1 MQNPRSPAS
10 AETFCKNESIVMSVP
25 PEKMNL
31 KLQLFLG
38 LRDHMTEQQDKNI
51 VSSNVYGA
59 NYKLIIIVFRIEIK
73 EGDNYG

>member
-10 AETFCKNESIVMSVP
+10 DETFCKNESIVMSVP

-38 LRDHMTEQQDKNI
+38 LRDHMTEQQDKNVTSIKI
-51 VSSNVYGA
+51 VGIDTA
-59 NYKLIIIVFRIEIK
+59 LL
-73 EGDNYG
+73 

>member
-31 KLQLFLG
+31 KLQLFFG
-38 LRDHMTEQQDKNI
+38 LRDHMTEQQDKN
-51 VSSNVYGA
+51 VTS
-59 NYKLIIIVFRIEIK
+59 IK
-73 EGDNYG
+73 VVGIDTALL

>member
-10 AETFCKNESIVMSVP
+10 AEAFCKNESIVMSVP

-38 LRDHMTEQQDKNI
+38 LRDHMTEQQDKNVTSIKI
-51 VSSNVYGA
+51 VGIDTA
-59 NYKLIIIVFRIEIK
+59 LL
-73 EGDNYG
+73 